1 MIPVVKSKKELRY
14 QINKLK
20 LVVPPRGKGRTTQHC
35 EQWQIYKL
43 LITLQRHQYLKL
55 PFQLIK
61 SERPDFIMVN
71 GPHTIG
77 IELTEIINPD
87 YARAQT
93 LPEAQNPDSVLD
105 PSKFKWGNHGRP
117 LTILREE
124 ASQTKLTG
132 PAWVGDSVEREFA
145 ASVNDTVLAKHKK
158 LINGFKRYDADF
170 LLIYHNNSTPALDF
184 ETAIIYTDEL
194 LNAYWNNGGF
204 DVIIVHKYD
213 SIIIFTKGLS
223 TTIKVN

>member
-1 MIPVVKSKKELRY
+1 MEELRC
-14 QINKLK
+14 QIQKLK

-35 EQWQIYKL
+35 EQWQIYNL
-43 LITLQRHQYLKL
+43 LITLQSHQYLKL

-61 SERPDFIMVN
+61 SERSDIIMVN

-93 LPEAQNPDSVLD
+93 LAEAQNPDSVLD

-117 LTILREE
+117 LTNLRAE

-145 ASVNDTVLAKHKK
+145 VSVNDTVLAKHKK
-158 LINGFKRYDADF
+158 LMNEFKRYNAD
-170 LLIYHNNSTPALDF
+170 LLLVYHNNSTPALDF
-184 ETAIIYTDEL
+184 EAAIIYTDKL
-194 LNAYWNNGGF
+194 LNTYWNNGGF

-213 SIIIFTKGLS
+213 TIIIFTKGLS
-223 TTIKVN
+223 TIIKVNS